1 MAFSDKKGITVASGF
16 KLQAGALLDAREV
29 VDTIKDRDEL
39 VTINAACAG
48 LKVFVTA
55 TKTLYVYDGTAWVE
69 LSKGAAYVH
78 PTTAGNKHI
87 PAGGKAGQILR
98 WSADG
103 TAQWGDDTDT
113 TYEKATTTADGLLSK
128 EDKVKLNG
136 IAAGAEVNVQA
147 DWNET
152 DESSDAF
159 IKNKPATMKANGG
172 NADTVNGLT
181 VETAVPKGAVFTDTT
196 YGIATAETAGLVKS
210 GGDVTVQADGTLKV
224 NEGAAKTTIENV
236 TGLQDALDKK
246 VETSLVGA
254 KNGVAQLDATGKVP
268 AAQLPSYV
276 DDVVDC
282 YVSAGKFYQ
291 EEEHTT
297 EIAGETGKIYVDLKT
312 LKTYRWSGTAAVEIS
327 ASLALGET
335 ESTAYRG
342 DRGKIAYDHSQAAHA
357 PANAERNIVVGVK
370 KNGVAVEVAE
380 DRTVDIT
387 VPTKVSELANDSK
400 FITAAANVA
409 SATKLETARNFS
421 IKGGVTAAAV
431 AFDGTDAV
439 ELNVTNVSASVLS
452 IPKGDTLVLDGNF

>member
-1 MAFSDKKGITVASGF
+1 MA
-16 KLQAGALLDAREV
+16 
-29 VDTIKDRDEL
+29 
-39 VTINAACAG
+39 
-48 LKVFVTA
+48 
-55 TKTLYVYDGTAWVE
+55 
-69 LSKGAAYVH
+69 
-78 PTTAGNKHI
+78 
-87 PAGGKAGQILR
+87 
-98 WSADG
+98 
-103 TAQWGDDTDT
+103 
-113 TYEKATTTADGLLSK
+113 
-128 EDKVKLNG
+128 
-136 IAAGAEVNVQA
+136 
-147 DWNET
+147 
-152 DESSDAF
+152 
-159 IKNKPATMKANGG
+159 ANGG

-181 VETAVPKGAVFTDTT
+181 VKTAVPENAVFTDTT
-196 YGIATAETAGLVKS
+196 YDIATAETAGLVKS

-282 YVSAGKFYQ
+282 YVDAGKFYQ
-291 EEEHTT
+291 EEDHTT

-335 ESTAYRG
+335 ASTAYRG

-431 AFDGTDAV
+431 AFDGTEAV
-439 ELNVTNVSASVLS
+439 ELDVTNVSTSLLS
-452 IPKGDTLVLDGNF
+452 IPKGDTLVLNGNF